1 MVAFDIGADGAL
13 TARWDRHQDH
23 GSHLLLFP
31 DTGELLTGDHDPDRM
46 IDQAVV
52 LDIATGAEL
61 ARVDTDS
68 PLQSVLFPA
77 AGFDRDAY
85 LVTFSTVSHLAVG
98 VPAG

>member
-1 MVAFDIGADGAL
+1 
-13 TARWDRHQDH
+13 
-23 GSHLLLFP
+23 
-31 DTGELLTGDHDPDRM
+31 M